1 MMTKDQ
7 EREVLKKIKALID
20 STGSNSYIEAAFA
33 GCVEIAADNIDNDF
47 MTSLK
52 DRAEEANKREAAK
65 ALELQEQKDI
75 NKNLKSRV
83 DDLVRMLN
91 VEEEAKEN
99 YMNNAHTL
107 NEELHQ
113 EKKNVE
119 GLERQIEGL
128 EDEIIRLKAKLY
140 DLITA

>member
-7 EREVLKKIKALID
+7 EREVLQKIKKLID
-20 STGSNSYIEAAFA
+20 STGSDSYIEAAFN
-33 GCVEIAADNIDNDF
+33 GCYEIALDNIDNDF

-65 ALELQEQKDI
+65 SLELQEQKDI
-75 NKNLKSRV
+75 NKKLQSKIE
-83 DDLVRMLN
+83 DLTKKL
-91 VEEEAKEN
+91 EAEEATKES

-113 EKKNVE
+113 EKRNVE
-119 GLERQIEGL
+119 GLEKQIEGL

-140 DLITA
+140 DLMTK

>member
-7 EREVLKKIKALID
+7 EREVLNKIKKLID
-20 STGSNSYIEAAFA
+20 STGSDSYIEAAFA

-65 ALELQEQKDI
+65 SLELQEQKEI
-75 NKNLKSRV
+75 NKRLQDKIENLVKA
-83 DDLVRMLN
+83 LN
-91 VEEEAKEN
+91 TEEEAKETAL
-99 YMNNAHTL
+99 NNAIALTEDL
-107 NEELHQ
+107 YK
-113 EKKNVE
+113 EKDNAS
-119 GLERQIEGL
+119 GLEKQIEGL

-140 DLITA
+140 DLMTK

>member
-7 EREVLKKIKALID
+7 ERQVLKKIKELID

-33 GCVEIAADNIDNDF
+33 GCCEIAADNIDNDF

-52 DRAEEANKREAAK
+52 DRAEEANKREAAAK
-65 ALELQEQKDI
+65 LELQEQKDL
-75 NKNLKSRV
+75 NKNLQNRI
-83 DDLVRMLN
+83 
-91 VEEEAKEN
+91 EELEKKIDAEKEAKETAL
-99 YMNNAHTL
+99 NNAIALTDQL
-107 NEELHQ
+107 YS
-113 EKKNVE
+113 EKDNVN

-140 DLITA
+140 DLMTA

>member
-20 STGSNSYIEAAFA
+20 STGSDSYIEAAFA
-33 GCVEIAADNIDNDF
+33 GCVEIAEDNIDNDF

-52 DRAEEANKREAAK
+52 DRAEQANKREAEKSLKVQELEDTNTRLQARIEDLTK
-65 ALELQEQKDI
+65 AL
-75 NKNLKSRV
+75 NA
-83 DDLVRMLN
+83 
-91 VEEEAKEN
+91 EEETKET
-99 YMNNAHTL
+99 YLNNAHAL
-107 NEELHQ
+107 NEELHK
-113 EKKNVE
+113 EKQNVE

>member
-7 EREVLKKIKALID
+7 EREVLNKIKALID
-20 STGSNSYIEAAFA
+20 STGSDSYIEAAFA

-52 DRAEEANKREAAK
+52 DRSEEANKREAAAK
-65 ALELQEQKDI
+65 LELQEQKDL
-75 NKNLKSRV
+75 NK
-83 DDLVRMLN
+83 DLQNRI
-91 VEEEAKEN
+91 EELEKKIDAEKEAKETAL
-99 YMNNAHTL
+99 NNAIALTDQL
-107 NEELHQ
+107 YS
-113 EKKNVE
+113 EKDNVN

-140 DLITA
+140 DLMTA

>member
-7 EREVLKKIKALID
+7 ERQVLKEIKELID
-20 STGSNSYIEAAFA
+20 STGSDSYIEAAFA

-52 DRAEEANKREAAK
+52 DRAEEANKREAEK

-75 NKNLKSRV
+75 NKALQNRIE
-83 DDLVRMLN
+83 DLTRMLN

-128 EDEIIRLKAKLY
+128 EDEIIKLKAKLY
-140 DLITA
+140 DLMTA

>member
-7 EREVLKKIKALID
+7 ERDVLKKIKALID
-20 STGSNSYIEAAFA
+20 STGSDSYIEAAFA
-33 GCVEIAADNIDNDF
+33 GCCEIAADNIDNDF

-75 NKNLKSRV
+75 NKSLQSRV

-140 DLITA
+140 DLMTA

>member
-1 MMTKDQ
+1 MLTKDQ

-20 STGSNSYIEAAFA
+20 STGSDSYIEAAFA

-65 ALELQEQKDI
+65 SLELQEQKDI
-75 NKNLKSRV
+75 NKKLQSKIE
-83 DDLVRMLN
+83 DLTRMLN
-91 VEEEAKEN
+91 VEEETKEN
-99 YMNNAHTL
+99 YMNNAHAL
-107 NEELHQ
+107 NEQLYQ
-113 EKKNVE
+113 EKRNVE

-128 EDEIIRLKAKLY
+128 EDEIIKLKAKIY
-140 DLITA
+140 DLMTA